1 MFTAGGGKKGGG
13 GGGIGGSGLG
23 GSGLGGGGLA
33 GGGGRFDQVGVGAA
47 SMLSAGITGV
57 SSG

>member
-13 GGGIGGSGLG
+13 GIGGGLGGSGLG
-23 GSGLGGGGLA
+23 GGGGGLA